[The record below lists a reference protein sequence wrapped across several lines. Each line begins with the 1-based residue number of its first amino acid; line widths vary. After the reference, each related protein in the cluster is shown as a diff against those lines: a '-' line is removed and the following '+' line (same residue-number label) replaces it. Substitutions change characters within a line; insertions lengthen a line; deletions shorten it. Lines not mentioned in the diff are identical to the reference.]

1 MINVFSYDGSGFSTL
16 SDSNYGHSRNGAV
29 IPRFMSQPL
38 IAGGHDGNGFTLKS
52 EIMNTAT
59 GTWSIIGDY
68 PTGSG

>member
-29 IPRFMSQPL
+29 IPRFITQPL
-38 IAGGHDGNGFTLKS
+38 IVGGWEAAGWSLKS

-59 GTWSIIGDY
+59 ATWSIIPDY
-68 PTGSG
+68 PAGSR